1 MAQTGFTPILTYG
14 SSTASATPSPSN
26 LTTSANGV
34 ELAVNAA
41 DGKLFYKDTGGTVQ
55 LLASKAGASGDVVG
69 PASATDSAVALF
81 NGTTG
86 KLIKDSAKT
95 LPTGAIVG
103 TTDTQTLTNKSLTS
117 PVLTG
122 TATVVNMT
130 ATGYASM
137 EIDTLTDG
145 ATITPDF
152 SVGNNFSVTLAG
164 NRTLANPTNLVAGQS
179 GVIFISQDATGGRT
193 LAYGSSWDFPNG
205 TVPTLS
211 TAANAVDMLVF
222 TVRSGTSIGAVLINN
237 IS

>member
-1 MAQTGFTPILTYG
+1 MAQTGFTPILIYG
-14 SSTASATPSPSN
+14 STTASAAPSASN
-26 LTTSANGV
+26 LTTTTDGV
-34 ELAVNAA
+34 ELAINAT
-41 DGKLFYKDTGGTVQ
+41 DGKLYYKDNGGTVQ
-55 LLASKAGASGDVVG
+55 LLASKAGAAGDVVG

-95 LPTGAIVG
+95 LPTGVIVG
-103 TTDTQTLTNKSLTS
+103 TTDSQTLTNKSLTS
-117 PVLTG
+117 PALTG

-130 ATGYASM
+130 ATGYAAM

-179 GVIFISQDATGGRT
+179 GVIFISQDATGSRT
-193 LAYGSSWDFPNG
+193 LAYGSYWDFPNA
-205 TVPTLS
+205 TAPTL
-211 TAANAVDMLVF
+211 TTTANAVDMLVF
-222 TVRSGTSIGAVLINN
+222 TVRNSTSIGAVLISN
-237 IS
+237 IG